1 VNKKKILD
9 NRKEPM
15 NKIKTN
21 IQPAFSPK
29 ADLSSSQ
36 GLIVEPETKDV
47 IKTIFIILLNIWCI
61 SVIFLFFIYLKKKLL
76 ILFYLL

>member
-1 VNKKKILD
+1 
-9 NRKEPM
+9 
-15 NKIKTN
+15 
-21 IQPAFSPK
+21 
-29 ADLSSSQ
+29 
-36 GLIVEPETKDV
+36 VEPETKDV